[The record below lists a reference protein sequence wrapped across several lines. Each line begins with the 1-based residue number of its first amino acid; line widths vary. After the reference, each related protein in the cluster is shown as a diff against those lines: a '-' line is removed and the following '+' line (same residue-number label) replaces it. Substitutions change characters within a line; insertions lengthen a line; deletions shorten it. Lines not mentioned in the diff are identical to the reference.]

1 MQQLTPA
8 QEHWQRVMAERRGS
22 GQTTVNMTAYEQIL
36 HRLRHDQSRLSDIQG
51 TEFKIEYK
59 KTVLDQYE
67 PWIDGVI
74 AANTGQ
80 ADEVFTT
87 VLVWQIDCGNYD
99 RALDMAGYVL
109 AHNLPLPER
118 YNRTPAVM
126 VIDEIC
132 DKALTL
138 FSAGVGAD
146 QLIPLPVLERVR
158 TLTEYH
164 DVPNEV
170 QAKLCKA
177 LAYTLRLSEQPEDKS
192 RALELLQ
199 RALLLHSKSGVKRD
213 IELLQRELKKADDS
227 KQDAAPEPEKKPV
240 KNTQA
245 KGTGTKPKP
254 GSAKKPTTTRKKAA
268 S

>member
-1 MQQLTPA
+1 MEQLTPA
-8 QEHWQRVMAERRGS
+8 QEHWRRVMAERRDDEQLS
-22 GQTTVNMTAYEQIL
+22 GNMTGYEQIL

-80 ADEVFTT
+80 SDEVFTT
-87 VLVWQIDCGNYD
+87 VLVWQIDCENYT
-99 RALDMAGYVL
+99 RALDMADYVL

-132 DKALTL
+132 DRALTL
-138 FSAGVGAD
+138 FSAGVDAQ
-146 QLIPLPVLERVR
+146 QLLPLAVLERLDE
-158 TLTEYH
+158 LTANY

-170 QAKLCKA
+170 RAKLCKA
-177 LAYTLRLSEQPEDKS
+177 LAYTLRLSKDPASKE
-192 RALELLQ
+192 RALALLQ
-199 RALLLHSKSGVKRD
+199 RAILLHDKSGVKRD
-213 IELLQRELKKADDS
+213 IELLQRELKKADDN
-227 KQDAAPEPEKKPV
+227 KPDATQPPEKTPEQPPK
-240 KNTQA
+240 T
-245 KGTGTKPKP
+245 KP
-254 GSAKKPTTTRKKAA
+254 GSKGAGTKKTTTTRKKAA